1 MKKIRLNDLSEAV
14 RSFFSQASGEE
25 GVMIEDETGRARYGV
40 VPYREA
46 SVEEKQQADEALR
59 RLQEKTGQAMREQ
72 GVTEEDIDRA
82 LQEDD

>member
-1 MKKIRLNDLSEAV
+1 MKKIRLNDLSEVV
-14 RSFFSQASGEE
+14 RSFFAQASGEG
-25 GVMIEDETGRARYGV
+25 GVMIEDDAGCARYGV

-46 SVEEKQQADEALR
+46 SVEEKRQADEALR
-59 RLQEKTGQAMREQ
+59 RLREHTGQAMRDQ